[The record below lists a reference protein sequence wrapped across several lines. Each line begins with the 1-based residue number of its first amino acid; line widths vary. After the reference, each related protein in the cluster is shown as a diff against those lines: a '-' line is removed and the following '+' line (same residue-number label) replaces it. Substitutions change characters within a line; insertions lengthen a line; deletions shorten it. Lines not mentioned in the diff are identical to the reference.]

1 MTNDTYNRKGLIILS
16 RLKSGGTLPRRRTIP
31 FLLFSLLIITVF
43 PVVSCRKSLSPG
55 KDPDKSKD
63 STTVHIRF
71 AEPIP
76 TYGALDLLIYDSVG
90 ECPLEQHLR
99 FEGKSGKE
107 LQIRTLKG
115 DKEIVAIAGSPKKL
129 NSAALSKL
137 SYIRKILFSYEE
149 DNPLSPI
156 LTARGKSSGGECE
169 LDLRALLCRI
179 KIESISNTLDDYV
192 LLEEPKLRL
201 LNVNATICPFSS
213 DGEHFPSETLDSPA
227 VPLAYDIGYYPQNLD
242 ITLYS
247 YPNSS
252 SEDVLG
258 PERTY
263 LELSCIIEGCR
274 HTMHKEIPPLERE
287 QTLGVEIIVESQNSM
302 QCNFRRINEQ

>member
-43 PVVSCRKSLSPG
+43 PVVSCRKSLSLG
-55 KDPDKSKD
+55 EDPDNSKD

-71 AEPIP
+71 AGDIP

-107 LQIRTLKG
+107 LQIR
-115 DKEIVAIAGSPKKL
+115 KL

-227 VPLAYDIGYYPQNLD
+227 VPLAYDIGYYPQNVD

-263 LELSCIIEGCR
+263 LELSCIIEGSR